1 VEIEEL
7 LSKADYGPDY
17 SPSVHRRIMPETCE
31 ESDGNIIK
39 TSNVLGLDRD
49 AVMAQVY
56 ILMFSSKGIV
66 PHLFFNLDF
75 QINETNQ
82 TKKRCFS

>member
-17 SPSVHRRIMPETCE
+17 TPSVHRRIMPETCV

-49 AVMAQVY
+49 AVMAQVHVV
-56 ILMFSSKGIV
+56 MFRFKGII
-66 PHLFFNLDF
+66 PHLFLNLDS
-75 QINETNQ
+75 QVNETN
-82 TKKRCFS
+82 